1 MTVNR
6 ILRPLGLVAAL
17 ALSFAS
23 VPAVAH
29 EHGAHAAAPVV
40 SAAQAAVAEIPALA
54 ARYAL
59 QVGKQRT
66 DWYLW
71 RDKDTVETANTAV
84 GQNNLWERLADG
96 SYHYRRVFNQEQ
108 RVVEYV
114 PGELRA
120 RNAEPDWR
128 TLSSV
133 VSPLL
138 LEQLKRGASRTLF
151 GQKATHYSG
160 VAGGRPI
167 DVWWLERDQIPA
179 SLRIGSGADAQRMR
193 LVDVRAEAPD
203 SWPRASEARIAA
215 YALLDA
221 SDLGDMESDPFVA
234 RLLQA
239 EGHSHAH

>member
-6 ILRPLGLVAAL
+6 IFRPVGLAAAL

-23 VPAVAH
+23 ATTIAH
-29 EHGAHAAAPVV
+29 EHGAPTAAPAASVAHGAAADV
-40 SAAQAAVAEIPALA
+40 PALA
-54 ARYAL
+54 ARYEL
-59 QVGKQRT
+59 QVGRQRT

-71 RDKDTVETANTAV
+71 RDKDSVETANTAV

-120 RNAEPDWR
+120 RHAEPDWR

-160 VAGGRPI
+160 VAGGRAI
-167 DVWWLERDQIPA
+167 DVWWLERDRIPA
-179 SLRIGSGADAQRMR
+179 SLRIGGGADAQRMR

-239 EGHSHAH
+239 EGHRHAH